1 VWQCLADS
9 KDCAEDSNLIR
20 SNEALEQSAST
31 HRTGHRLAIIPPSS
45 STSVDFSGFI
55 MSASSEI
62 KKRRFRLFGS
72 KRADSPK
79 PQTAGAPQ
87 PAKTSTN
94 LEHDSER
101 TRLRQEKACELLLS
115 CIPKAQKDETQK
127 VLDFAALER
136 DTISFD
142 EEFTRKANSILEL
155 RTKEIKDAESRTK
168 CQEILYSILACS
180 IPFSK
185 NFLSIAS
192 AGSEVISSIPFGVNV

>member
-1 VWQCLADS
+1 
-9 KDCAEDSNLIR
+9 
-20 SNEALEQSAST
+20 
-31 HRTGHRLAIIPPSS
+31 
-45 STSVDFSGFI
+45 

-155 RTKEIKDAESRTK
+155 RMKEIKDSESRSK
-168 CQEILYSILACS
+168 CQEIIYSILACS

-192 AGSEVISSIPFGVNV
+192 AAQSVILPVAIDIDV